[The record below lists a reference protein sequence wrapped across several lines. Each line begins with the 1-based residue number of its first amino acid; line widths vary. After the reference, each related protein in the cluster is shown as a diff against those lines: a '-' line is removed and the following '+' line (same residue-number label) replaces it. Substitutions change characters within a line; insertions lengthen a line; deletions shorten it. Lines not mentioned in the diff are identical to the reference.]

1 MAEIQTR
8 NSSDR
13 AEPAGKIRTMWHPLL
28 VRMLTVALGSA
39 FKVEQELYV
48 GKMPLRVDIFLIR
61 QQEGE
66 LSEPLTGVL
75 SALLPLLN
83 NFTFIEFKAPTD
95 TMERGDFSHLIAC
108 AYLWHGQRTDRV
120 PHDQISLVVLTPT
133 VSGPMHDD
141 LIALGCDVSGEQ
153 PGIYRVT
160 GLPFAAWLV
169 ETDVMAG
176 LGQPVLSLVSR
187 LFLNDPGSIIDKWAN
202 GPFANMVEWMVQQ
215 VRQFDPE
222 EDSAVQQALSEN
234 LAELQEQL
242 LTKMLARN
250 APRAVVAGAITGRT
264 VAQACRRKSGCAGL
278 SLEQRLAGLSEQE
291 AARMREL
298 LERKKE

>member
-1 MAEIQTR
+1 MAEFQPS

-13 AEPAGKIRTMWHPLL
+13 AEPPGKIRTMWHPLL

-61 QQEGE
+61 QEERQ
-66 LSEPLTGVL
+66 LSEPLAGAL

-83 NFTFIEFKAPTD
+83 RFTFIEFKAPTD
-95 TMERGDFSHLIAC
+95 AMERGDFSHLVAC
-108 AYLWHGQRTDRV
+108 AYLWHGQQTERV
-120 PHDQISLVVLTPT
+120 PHDQISLVVLAPT
-133 VSGPMHDD
+133 VNGPVRDD
-141 LIALGCDVSGEQ
+141 LRARGCEVSAEE
-153 PGIYRVT
+153 PGIYRVA

-169 ETDVMAG
+169 ETDVMAEQ
-176 LGQPVLSLVSR
+176 GQPVLSLVSR
-187 LFLNDPGSIIDKWAN
+187 LFLNDPGSIIDKWAC
-202 GPFANMVEWMVQQ
+202 GPFGQLVEWMVQQ

-234 LAELQEQL
+234 LEELQEQL
-242 LTKMLARN
+242 LTKMLERT
-250 APRAVVAGAITGRT
+250 PRERLLQVLSPEERLRGLPPEERL
-264 VAQACRRKSGCAGL
+264 RGL
-278 SLEQRLAGLSEQE
+278 SPEQRLAGLSEQE

-298 LERKKE
+298 LERRKE